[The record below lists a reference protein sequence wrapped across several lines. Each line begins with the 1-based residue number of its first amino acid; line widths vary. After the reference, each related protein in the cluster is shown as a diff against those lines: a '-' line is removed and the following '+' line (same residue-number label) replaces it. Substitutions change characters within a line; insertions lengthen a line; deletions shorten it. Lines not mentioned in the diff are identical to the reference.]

1 MPAARLSEAV
11 IRNAIKAA
19 QACGVIIGQIEVTA
33 DGGIKIIAESAMP
46 RYGQAVV
53 SDGW

>member
-19 QACGVIIGQIEVTA
+19 QACDVVIGQIEVTA
-33 DGGIKIIAESAMP
+33 DGGIKIIAENAMP
-46 RYGQAVV
+46 RYAQEETR
-53 SDGW
+53 SGW